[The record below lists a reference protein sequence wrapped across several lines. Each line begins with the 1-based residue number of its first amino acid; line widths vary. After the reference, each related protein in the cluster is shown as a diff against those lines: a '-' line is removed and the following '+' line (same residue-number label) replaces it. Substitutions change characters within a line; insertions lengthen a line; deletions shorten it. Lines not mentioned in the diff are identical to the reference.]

1 MAIQRCVSQSSW
13 HLKTGMKLN
22 TLALGLF
29 SVLIMLLGAMGFLM
43 PENISVLSTTY
54 AYNLFRVDLGLI
66 GIIMALSGDK
76 KIISYGNLGM
86 GIILFYQASA
96 SFLGLYPIQHFQWTI
111 VDDILN
117 ADIGLAM
124 MLISL
129 FEKD

>member
-1 MAIQRCVSQSSW
+1 MTFQRCAGQSSW
-13 HLKTGMKLN
+13 HRKTGMKLN
-22 TLALGLF
+22 TLSLGLL
-29 SVLIMLLGAMGFLM
+29 SVLIMLLGAIGFLV
-43 PENISVLSTTY
+43 PEYVSVLSTTY

-76 KIISYGNLGM
+76 RIIRYGNLGM
-86 GIILFYQASA
+86 GIIFFYQASA
-96 SFLGLYPIQHFQWTI
+96 SFLELYPIQHFQWTI

-129 FEKD
+129 FEED